1 MKRQA
6 MILAM
11 LALLA
16 LPLMVWAQDDGETVI
31 PPEVR
36 WTPTP
41 SAGQTVDAAQ
51 LAQLLREKGVLTDQE
66 YAQLTRPQFAS
77 PSRQG
82 QARVWTWEEID
93 NNPAL
98 RAGRS
103 GGDN

>member
-6 MILAM
+6 MILVM
-11 LALLA
+11 LAVLA

-31 PPEVR
+31 PPEVQ

-41 SAGQTVDAAQ
+41 PAGQTVDPAQ

-66 YAQLTRPQFAS
+66 YAQLTRPQVAS
-77 PSRQG
+77 PSQQG

-93 NNPAL
+93 NNPVL